1 MNTRFNLPLNASRA
15 RGRLAQLSA
24 ALFTAGILAVPHAP
38 ALAGTLGV
46 FTSDDKGFDTH
57 TFYYDDGQEVVIID
71 TQFVPALTQKMVEQ
85 IRSTTRS
92 PITRVVVTH
101 PNPDKFNGLAW
112 LHGQGVRSISSRAVA
127 DDIPAVHAYKTRF
140 WVDTMKAFKPADYP
154 KLENVQETFEGQ
166 STQIRLKS
174 GETLTLFALKNPGVA
189 SHQVVVR
196 IDATGDLIVGD
207 LVHHKAHAWLEGG
220 LKGDRPAPSIQGWMA
235 ALDELPQLSAGHE
248 GAKVYGGRGEF
259 TRVQD
264 AVNAQKAYLAGVDKV
279 TRNYLASA
287 QRCSTEG
294 DSTQKADARN
304 TELTQRI
311 SAAFPE
317 YKLPYMVR
325 YSVYGLAGELARQ
338 QCGSTERAASSSP
351 DLLSKAVP
359 VEPAKVRIEHEFA
372 QNADVVWQR
381 LGRFC
386 GITEWQSLVASCLVE
401 ERKDG
406 FYRVVV
412 MKDNSAYTERLEHF
426 SHPERAFQYAIVSG
440 PLPVTGYVSRL
451 QILPVDE
458 QRATLVWQAWY
469 DQPRHAAATVA
480 SNLEALYRNGIR
492 GMDALLDAAH

>member
-1 MNTRFNLPLNASRA
+1 MNIRSSHALKSSRTWC
-15 RGRLAQLSA
+15 RLAQLFA
-24 ALFTAGILAVPHAP
+24 ALFAFGTLAIPHAT

-57 TFYYDDGQEVVIID
+57 TFYYDDGHEVVIID

-85 IRSTTRS
+85 IRRTTRS
-92 PITRVVVTH
+92 PISRVVVTH
-101 PNPDKFNGLAW
+101 ANPDKFNGLAW
-112 LHGQGVRSISSRAVA
+112 LHAQGVRSISSRAVA

-140 WVDTMKAFKPADYP
+140 WVETMNAFKPTDYP
-154 KLENVQETFEGQ
+154 KLDNVQETFEGQ
-166 STQIRLKS
+166 STQIKLKS
-174 GETLTLFALKNPGVA
+174 GETLSLFALKNPGVA

-196 IDATGDLIVGD
+196 VDATGDLIVGD

-220 LKGDRPAPSIQGWMA
+220 LKDDRPVPSIEGWMA
-235 ALDELPQLSAGHE
+235 ALDELPKLSAGYE
-248 GAKVYGGRGEF
+248 GAKIYGGRGEF
-259 TRVQD
+259 ARVQD
-264 AVNAQKAYLAGVDKV
+264 AVNAQKAYLTGVDKV

-287 QRCSTEG
+287 QSCSTED
-294 DSTQKADARN
+294 DSPPKADARN
-304 TELTQRI
+304 TDLAQYI

-317 YKLPYMVR
+317 YKLSYMVR
-325 YSVYGLAGELARQ
+325 YSVYGLADELARQ
-338 QCGSTERAASSSP
+338 QCASATRAVSP
-351 DLLSKAVP
+351 DLLSYSVP
-359 VEPAKVRIEHEFA
+359 VQPAKVRIEHVFD
-372 QNADVVWQR
+372 QNADAVWQR

-406 FYRVVV
+406 FYRVVM
-412 MKDNSAYTERLEHF
+412 MKDNSAYTERLEYF

-458 QRATLVWQAWY
+458 QRAMLVWQAWY
-469 DQPRHAAATVA
+469 DQPSHAAATVA

-492 GMDALLDAAH
+492 GMDALLDVAR